1 MATTRRRATT
11 RRKAAARRSTRVK
24 NIVPDAPDFRDR
36 LYMAPVH
43 SRPPA
48 QLGPRKSLPVLN
60 QADTNACT
68 GFALASVVHWLG
80 QDGAPPEQVS
90 PYMLY
95 SMARRY
101 DEFRG
106 SAADTGSSLRGAL
119 KGWHKHGACRGKLWP
134 ALQMP
139 KVPIDPTTDWWID
152 AVRRPLGAY
161 YRLEPQMIADMHVA
175 LDEVGILYASAV
187 CHSGWDEGDAAK
199 GKAPKYWEIPRRT
212 AQAADGGHAFVIIGY
227 DERGFLIQNSWGDR
241 WGSRGLARLTYQD
254 WRDNAMDCWVVQ
266 MGVLTAL
273 HLALANAPTLRLSS
287 KNKVELA
294 SEERLRNHELAPFI
308 VDMENDGALSTSG
321 DFRTSAGDVKALV
334 STYLDRARSDWGLG
348 PNDPV
353 DIAVYAHGGLV
364 SEKGAADAA
373 ACWIPALYEN
383 HIFPVF
389 LMWETDL
396 FKTLENI
403 AKELL
408 LGEPRRTAGLQRWWN
423 ERIEKLFAGPGTAVW
438 NEIKENAALITGSAQ
453 GGGMILYKAATES
466 PAFNPRRDRLHLVG
480 HSAGSVVHAHLVDAL
495 APRGW
500 KFHTVNF
507 MAPAARVDLFKEKL
521 LPHIRS
527 RKVLQ
532 YNQWHLSDTLERA
545 DSTCR
550 AILGYGR
557 SLLYLVSQACEG
569 GAPTPL
575 VGMETAFEEIRQLHL
590 GNVKAYTAQC
600 ADSAASTHGAFD
612 DDDVTVKSVIR
623 RIKAARA

>member
-1 MATTRRRATT
+1 MATS
-11 RRKAAARRSTRVK
+11 RRKSAARRSTRVK

-36 LYMAPVH
+36 LYLAPVH

-48 QLGPRKSLPVLN
+48 QLAPRKTLPVLN
-60 QADTNACT
+60 QEDTNACT
-68 GFALASVVHWLG
+68 GFALASVVHWLLKE
-80 QDGAPPEQVS
+80 QDATPERVS
-90 PYMLY
+90 PFMLY

-106 SAADTGSSLRGAL
+106 AEADTGSSLRGAL
-119 KGWHKHGACRGKLWP
+119 KGWHKHGACHAKLWP
-134 ALQMP
+134 ALKMP
-139 KVPIDPTTDWWID
+139 KVPPDPTNDWWID

-161 YRLEPQMIADMHVA
+161 YRIDPQMIADLHVA

-187 CHSGWDEGDAAK
+187 CHAGWDEGDNTK
-199 GKAPKYWEIPRRT
+199 VKAPKCWEIPRRT
-212 AQAADGGHAFVIIGY
+212 AAASDGGHAFVIVGY
-227 DERGFLIQNSWGDR
+227 DERGFIIQNSWGDR
-241 WGSRGLARLTYQD
+241 WGTRGLARLTYED
-254 WRDNAMDCWVVQ
+254 WRENAMDCWVVQ
-266 MGVLTAL
+266 MGVVTAL
-273 HLALANAPTLRLSS
+273 HLAVAQAPTLRLSPRG
-287 KNKVELA
+287 KVQLA
-294 SEERLRNHELAPFI
+294 AEEKLRNHELAPFI

-334 STYLDRARSDWGLG
+334 STFLERARSDWGLG

-364 SEKGAADAA
+364 SEKGAANAA
-373 ACWIPALYEN
+373 ARWIPALYES

-403 AKELL
+403 AKELI

-438 NEIKENAALITGSAQ
+438 SEIKENAALITGSAH
-453 GGGMILYKAATES
+453 GGGMILYRAATES
-466 PAFNPRRDRLHLVG
+466 AAFNPRRDRLHLVG
-480 HSAGSVVHAHLVDAL
+480 HSAGAVVHAHLVDAL

-500 KFHTVNF
+500 KFHTVNL
-507 MAPAARVDLFKEKL
+507 MAPAARVDLFREKL

-527 RKVLQ
+527 RKILQ
-532 YNQWHLSDTLERA
+532 YNQWHLSDALERA

-550 AILGYGR
+550 AMLGYGR

-569 GAPTPL
+569 GTPTPL
-575 VGMETAFEEIRQLHL
+575 IGMETAFEEIRQLDL
-590 GNVKAYTAQC
+590 DNVKAFTAQC
-600 ADSAASTHGAFD
+600 ADSTASTHGAFD

-623 RIKAARA
+623 RIKAARG